1 VTKKPSGS
9 IGKTI
14 LTLQFGLCA
23 LAKLKARSIL
33 SDQTAALMRSA
44 LPQILTDTLIIYTPF
59 IACDFRENSP
69 TFAKSLLAAI
79 CTWFPKLLPPWCLQQ
94 TPGTS
99 AGRHI
104 FAQDAQRS
112 RTHSGLRK

>member
-1 VTKKPSGS
+1 MTKKPSGS

-23 LAKLKARSIL
+23 LAKFKARSIL

-44 LPQILTDTLIIYTPF
+44 LPQISTDTLIIYTLF
-59 IACDFRENSP
+59 IACEFRENSP